1 MFTLFDLQDLCADEE
16 KLRAF
21 LLKYGVLA
29 GGNVCSCGQ
38 PLGENW
44 LMDHGSSYRRCMGK
58 TCRRR
63 LFAKADGILEGSH
76 LSLKQWARVRFRAWG
91 NLKNFLRA
99 RGGCAS
105 AHLESSVKEFQ
116 WRRNLPKGSDPF
128 ISLLLCAKDG
138 CFQ

>member
-1 MFTLFDLQDLCADEE
+1 
-16 KLRAF
+16 
-21 LLKYGVLA
+21 
-29 GGNVCSCGQ
+29 
-38 PLGENW
+38 
-44 LMDHGSSYRRCMGK
+44 MDHGSSYRRCTDK

-63 LFAKADGILEGSH
+63 VFAKADGILEGSH
-76 LSLKQWARVRFRAWG
+76 LSLKQWARVRVRVRVRAWG

-128 ISLLLCAKDG
+128 ISLLLCVKDG
-138 CFQ
+138 CFL

>member
-1 MFTLFDLQDLCADEE
+1 
-16 KLRAF
+16 
-21 LLKYGVLA
+21 
-29 GGNVCSCGQ
+29 
-38 PLGENW
+38 
-44 LMDHGSSYRRCMGK
+44 MGK

-63 LFAKADGILEGSH
+63 LFAKADGILERSH
-76 LSLKQWARVRFRAWG
+76 LSLKQWARVRVRAWG

-128 ISLLLCAKDG
+128 ISLLLCVKDG
-138 CFQ
+138 CLQ